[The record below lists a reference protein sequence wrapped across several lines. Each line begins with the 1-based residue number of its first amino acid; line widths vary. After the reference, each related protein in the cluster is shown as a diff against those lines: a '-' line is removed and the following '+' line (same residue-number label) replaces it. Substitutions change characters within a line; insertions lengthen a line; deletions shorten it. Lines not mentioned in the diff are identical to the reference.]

1 MELQI
6 RHVGQVPAHGQRY
19 AVTVPKSRERLS
31 GQKLQKGV
39 IELAR
44 RQGWLV
50 AHFTAVKTE
59 FGWRVPVAADGKGW
73 PDLVLV
79 RDRLIAAEIKGDG
92 DSLRADQVRW
102 QSALMLAGVETY
114 VWTPR
119 AWIEGEIEEI
129 LTHRGS

>member
-1 MELQI
+1 M
-6 RHVGQVPAHGQRY
+6 
-19 AVTVPKSRERLS
+19 TVPKGRVRIA
-31 GQKLQKGV
+31 GKALQKA
-39 IELAR
+39 IIDLAH
-44 RQGWLV
+44 RQGFLV

-92 DSLRADQVRW
+92 DSLSAEQKRW
-102 QSALMLAGVETY
+102 QAALGLAGVETY

-119 AWIEGEIEEI
+119 SWLEGDVERV
-129 LTHRGS
+129 LTHRGT